1 MTKKIGPG
9 AEIDGWCT
17 KCKMDLLHRIIAMVG
32 DTPKRAEC
40 LTCRTDHN
48 YHKPKTSPAAVTRP
62 AAAKKSPTEKR
73 PVGSASARAVAAQKA
88 EQSRERTWEKLVSG
102 HAVTDFRPYR
112 PALVF
117 TEGELI
123 RHAKFGD
130 GYVQR
135 VIDKNKV
142 EAMFREG
149 PRTLAHGLVPTLRR
163 RTVRGPRLLG
173 GPGARGRRARPRA
186 QRGVRSDVRRR
197 APARRQV
204 AETRRVSR

>member
-9 AEIDGWCT
+9 GEIDAWCT

-32 DTPKRAEC
+32 DQPKRVEC

-62 AAAKKSPTEKR
+62 KKVATEKR
-73 PVGSASARAVAAQKA
+73 PAGTAGARAVAAQKA
-88 EQSRERTWEKLVSG
+88 EQNRERTWEKLVSG
-102 HAVTDFRPYR
+102 RAVTDFRPYR

-149 PRTLAHGLVPTLRR
+149 PRTLAHGLAASLRR
-163 RTVRGPRLLG
+163 RHRRGPLV
-173 GPGARGRRARPRA
+173 GPGARGRRGRARAHR
-186 QRGVRSDVRRR
+186 RVRRDVDR
-197 APARRQV
+197 RPADGRQD
-204 AETRRVSR
+204 AETPCVSR